1 MNIRYV
7 HTNIIAKDWRKLSDF
22 YIKVFNCKPILPER
36 DLSGDWID
44 KITNINDV
52 RIRGIHLELPGYEN
66 GPTLEIF
73 SYEPENLRQDSSEV
87 NIQGFGHIAFHVDD
101 VYDVLDKLI
110 NEGGTRL
117 GELITR
123 KYNEIGTLSV
133 VYAKDPEGNIIE
145 LQNWS

>member
-1 MNIRYV
+1 MSIKYV

-36 DLSGDWID
+36 DLSGEWID
-44 KITNINDV
+44 NITNIKNV
-52 RIRGIHLELPGYEN
+52 RIRGIHLQLPGYEN

-73 SYEPENLRQDSSEV
+73 SYEPENLRQDTSEV
-87 NIQGFGHIAFHVDD
+87 NLQGFGHIAFHVNK
-101 VYDVLDKLI
+101 VEDVLETLVK
-110 NEGGTRL
+110 EGGTKL
-117 GELITR
+117 GQLITR
-123 KYNEIGTLSV
+123 EYKDIGTLSV